1 MRTYYI
7 FQSEKTP
14 QLQGFTEEPQ
24 GRHLPSGEGPW
35 KAVRRIEPDEE
46 WDVDTSRAVVAAGI
60 LENGYYLSG
69 PIERPRSPHPEIES
83 DRVEGTPVFN
93 RDNERIGTV
102 KRLFIEKISGRVTK
116 VDVTFGGFL
125 GIGVHH
131 RTIPWEKLEYDP
143 DLEGYRTD
151 ITGA

>member
-1 MRTYYI
+1 MRTYYV
-7 FQSEKTP
+7 FQSQRSP
-14 QLQGFTEEPQ
+14 RLQGFTDEPQ
-24 GRHLPSGEGPW
+24 GQSLPSDEGPW
-35 KAVRRIEPDEE
+35 VEVRRIEPDEE

-60 LENGYYLSG
+60 LENGFYLSG
-69 PIERPRSPHPEIES
+69 PVERLGSLHPEIDS

-93 RDNERIGTV
+93 SSNERIGTI
-102 KRLFIEKISGRVTK
+102 KRLRIEKISGRVTN
-116 VDVTFGGFL
+116 VEVTFGGLL

-151 ITGA
+151 IAEA